1 MIKKIGT
8 TSLAKV
14 TSQSEMDEF
23 VSSLEIKSDTV
34 IIKPN
39 WVQARTGAYTDAK
52 VLDLFL
58 TALKKP
64 AIIVESYTFWRTDKY
79 TVCGGDYCSSSEATL
94 ETGKKHW
101 DHFKKQDAW
110 FLSATGI
117 DEVLKKHKVEYL
129 NTTNEV
135 WEGRIADASKI
146 QDLVENNFKPVLFKE
161 LYSYVPQRLFD
172 LTGADFISFAK
183 AKKEA
188 EYSFTLSTKNL
199 FGLIPD
205 PTRYPKYHGDNDK
218 LLSTNICD
226 INKIYRSLFD
236 CTFLIEGVFIASSAR
251 SMQEIFAVKDW
262 GIIMAG
268 KNSNEVDMIGAKL
281 LGTKP
286 PTSGIDV
293 LKESKI
299 TFGKFDKNLLS
310 EVPAEWMANLK
321 LN

>member
-8 TSLAKV
+8 TSLTKI
-14 TSQSEMDEF
+14 TTQPEMNEF
-23 VSSLEIKSDTV
+23 VAGLEIKSDTV

-39 WVQARTGAYTDAK
+39 WVEARMGAHTDAK
-52 VLDLFL
+52 VLDMFL

-79 TVCGGDYCSSSEATL
+79 VVSGADYFSSSEATL

-117 DEVLKKHKVEYL
+117 DEVLKKHNVEYL
-129 NTTNEV
+129 NITNEV
-135 WEGRIADASKI
+135 WEGRTADTSKI
-146 QDLVENNFKPVLFKE
+146 KDLVEKNYEPVLFKE
-161 LYSYVPQRLFD
+161 LYSYVPQKLFD
-172 LTGADFISFAK
+172 LKGADFVSFAK

-205 PTRYPKYHGDNDK
+205 PTRYPKYHGDDDK
-218 LLSTNICD
+218 QLSVNICD

-236 CTFLIEGVFIASSAR
+236 CTFLVDGVFTASSAR
-251 SMQEIFAVKDW
+251 SMQEIFTVKDW
-262 GIIMAG
+262 GIIIAG
-268 KNSNEVDMIGAKL
+268 KNSIEVDMIGAKL
-281 LGTKP
+281 LGAKP
-286 PTSGIDV
+286 PTTGIDV
-293 LKESKI
+293 LKESKGV
-299 TFGKFDKNLLS
+299 FGEFDQKLLS
-310 EVPAEWMANLK
+310 EIPSEWTANFNLG
-321 LN
+321 